1 MNNFMLLYN
10 PNHVETSVLS
20 FYSYFQGEP
29 GLPGY
34 PGNPGIKGSMGETG
48 LPGLPGTPGAKGQPG
63 LPGFPGNTTFLKCFF
78 LSFLI
83 YSNLCH
89 KATSQ
94 LTDLCSISQPDTDQQ
109 CNLGLSLLLFYFCP
123 NFFPQKMKMGIT
135 NSAAQYSVG
144 KEIGGAFLSLTASHK
159 SVRRPY
165 YFCR

>member
-10 PNHVETSVLS
+10 PNHVETSVLY

-34 PGNPGIKGSMGETG
+34 PGNPGTKGSMGETG

-94 LTDLCSISQPDTDQQ
+94 LTDLCSISQILTAMQ
-109 CNLGLSLLLFYFCP
+109 SRTISFTFLFLP
-123 NFFPQKMKMGIT
+123 T
-135 NSAAQYSVG
+135 
-144 KEIGGAFLSLTASHK
+144 FLSIENENGHYQFSSTISCGHRDWW
-159 SVRRPY
+159 SIFESNCQPQVS
-165 YFCR
+165 